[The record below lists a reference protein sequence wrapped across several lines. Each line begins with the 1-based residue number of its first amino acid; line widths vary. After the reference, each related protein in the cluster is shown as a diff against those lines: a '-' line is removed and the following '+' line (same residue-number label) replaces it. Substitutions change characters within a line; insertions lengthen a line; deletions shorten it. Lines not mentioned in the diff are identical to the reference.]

1 MGKRASRPAGT
12 PTETTLAR
20 NLRLDFMDGES
31 PFVALNPPARGEYF
45 LEPLPML
52 YSLSRQNM
60 PSSFN
65 HWLDWIL
72 PIALYL
78 LGILVIALV
87 VNRLLRAVTNL
98 VIKQASGQ
106 GRQAQLREQQTRTL
120 AGVLYGA
127 GSKVVWVVALLMAL
141 EKLGFSTTP
150 AVTLAG
156 LASLAVGF
164 GAQTLVRD
172 VIMGFYIV
180 LEDQYVVGDTIQI
193 GDYIGRVEHLTL
205 RRTVIR
211 DARGA
216 LVTIANGEIRTVSNL
231 SRDWSQ
237 AFVDVSLAPE
247 SPVEK
252 TLQALETAAA
262 ALRGDPAWSQALVD
276 GPRIL
281 GVQSFD
287 RSSTTVRLQ
296 VRTAPTRQDEV
307 ARELR
312 RRIQVEFQKQGIPT
326 SSVHRIE
333 LAGVAHP
340 SQEAAQADAGS

>member
-1 MGKRASRPAGT
+1 
-12 PTETTLAR
+12 
-20 NLRLDFMDGES
+20 
-31 PFVALNPPARGEYF
+31 
-45 LEPLPML
+45 ML
-52 YSLSRQNM
+52 YSPLSKIM
-60 PSSFN
+60 PSSFY
-65 HWLDWIL
+65 HWLDL
-72 PIALYL
+72 AYPNALRL
-78 LGILVIALV
+78 LGIFVIALV
-87 VNRLLRAVTNL
+87 LNRLLRVVTNL

-106 GRQAQLREQQTRTL
+106 GRPAQLREQQTRTL

-127 GSKVVWVVALLMAL
+127 GSKVVWVVALLTSL
-141 EKLGFSTTP
+141 HEFKIDITP

-156 LASLAVGF
+156 LASLAIGF

-172 VIMGFYIV
+172 VITGFYIV
-180 LEDQYVVGDTIQI
+180 FEDQYVVGDTIQI
-193 GDYIGRVEHLTL
+193 ADYTGRVEHLTL

-247 SPVEK
+247 TPIDK

-287 RSSTTVRLQ
+287 RTSSTVRLQ
-296 VRTAPTRQDEV
+296 VRTAPTRQEEV

-312 RRIQVEFQKQGIPT
+312 RRIQVEFQKQGIPV
-326 SSVHRIE
+326 SSVQRIE
-333 LAGVAHP
+333 LAGVSHSA
-340 SQEAAQADAGS
+340 QEAAPTDTAS

>member
-1 MGKRASRPAGT
+1 
-12 PTETTLAR
+12 
-20 NLRLDFMDGES
+20 
-31 PFVALNPPARGEYF
+31 
-45 LEPLPML
+45 
-52 YSLSRQNM
+52 M
-60 PSSFN
+60 PSSLN
-65 HWLDWIL
+65 RWLDLAL
-72 PIALYL
+72 PNALHL
-78 LGILVIALV
+78 IGIFVIALV
-87 VNRLLRAVTNL
+87 LNRLLRAVTNL
-98 VIKQASGQ
+98 VIKQASAP
-106 GRQAQLREQQTRTL
+106 GRPAQLREQQTRTL

-127 GSKVVWVVALLMAL
+127 GSKVVWVVALLTAVR
-141 EKLGFSTTP
+141 EFHIDITP
-150 AVTLAG
+150 ALTLAG

-172 VIMGFYIV
+172 VITGIYIV
-180 LEDQYVVGDTIQI
+180 LEDQYIVGDTIQFA
-193 GDYIGRVEHLTL
+193 DYIGRVEHLTL

-247 SPVEK
+247 SPIEK
-252 TLQALETAAA
+252 AMQALESAAA
-262 ALRGDPAWSQALVD
+262 ALRSDPAWSQALVD

-287 RSSTTVRLQ
+287 RSSSTVRLQ

-312 RRIQVEFQKQGIPT
+312 RRIQIEFQKQGIPT

-333 LAGVAHP
+333 LAGVAHS

>member
-1 MGKRASRPAGT
+1 MRFQCYT
-12 PTETTLAR
+12 P
-20 NLRLDFMDGES
+20 
-31 PFVALNPPARGEYF
+31 
-45 LEPLPML
+45 PLVKI
-52 YSLSRQNM
+52 M

-65 HWLDWIL
+65 HWLELTL
-72 PIALYL
+72 PYALYL
-78 LGILVIALV
+78 LGILVIALL
-87 VNRLLRAVTNL
+87 VNRLFRAVTNL
-98 VIKQASGQ
+98 VIKHASGQ
-106 GRQAQLREQQTRTL
+106 GRPAQQREQQTRTL

-127 GSKVVWVVALLMAL
+127 GSRVVWAVAMLMAL
-141 EKLGFSTTP
+141 DKLGFNITA

-156 LASLAVGF
+156 LASLALGF

-172 VIMGFYIV
+172 IITGFYIV

-193 GDYIGRVEHLTL
+193 ADYIGRVEHLTL

-247 SPVEK
+247 SPIEK
-252 TLQALETAAA
+252 TLQALESAAA
-262 ALRGDPAWSQALVD
+262 ALRGDPAWSQTLVD
-276 GPRIL
+276 GTRIL
-281 GVQSFD
+281 GVQNFD
-287 RSSTTVRLQ
+287 RHSSTVRLQ

-312 RRIQVEFQKQGIPT
+312 RRIQVEFQKQGIPI
-326 SSVHRIE
+326 SNVQRIE
-333 LAGVAHP
+333 LAGVSHS
-340 SQEAAQADAGS
+340 SQEAAQPDTAS

>member
-1 MGKRASRPAGT
+1 
-12 PTETTLAR
+12 
-20 NLRLDFMDGES
+20 
-31 PFVALNPPARGEYF
+31 
-45 LEPLPML
+45 
-52 YSLSRQNM
+52 M

-65 HWLDWIL
+65 RWLDLTL
-72 PIALYL
+72 PNALHL

-87 VNRLLRAVTNL
+87 LNRVLRAVTNL
-98 VIKQASGQ
+98 VIKQAAS
-106 GRQAQLREQQTRTL
+106 QARAEQIREQQTRTL

-127 GSKVVWVVALLMAL
+127 ASKIVWGIALLTAMP
-141 EKLGFSTTP
+141 EFGINVTP
-150 AVTLAG
+150 VAALAG

-172 VIMGFYIV
+172 VITGFYIV

-193 GDYIGRVEHLTL
+193 ADYVGRVEHLTL

-216 LVTIANGEIRTVSNL
+216 LVTIGNGEIRSVSNL

-247 SPVEK
+247 SPIEK
-252 TLQALETAAA
+252 TLQALESAAA

-281 GVQSFD
+281 GVQNFD
-287 RSSTTVRLQ
+287 RSSSTVRLQ

-312 RRIQVEFQKQGIPT
+312 RRIQVEFQKQGIPI
-326 SSVHRIE
+326 SSVQRIE
-333 LAGVAHP
+333 LAGVSHS

>member
-1 MGKRASRPAGT
+1 
-12 PTETTLAR
+12 
-20 NLRLDFMDGES
+20 
-31 PFVALNPPARGEYF
+31 
-45 LEPLPML
+45 ML
-52 YSLSRQNM
+52 YSPLVKIM
-60 PSSFN
+60 LSSFN
-65 HWLDWIL
+65 RWLDLTL
-72 PIALYL
+72 PNALHL

-87 VNRLLRAVTNL
+87 LNHLLRAVTNL

-106 GRQAQLREQQTRTL
+106 SRPAQLHEQQTRTL

-127 GSKVVWVVALLMAL
+127 GSKVVWVVALLTAL
-141 EKLGFSTTP
+141 SELKINILP

-172 VIMGFYIV
+172 VITGFYIV
-180 LEDQYVVGDTIQI
+180 LEEQYVVGDTIQI
-193 GDYIGRVEHLTL
+193 GDYVGRVEHLTL

-231 SRDWSQ
+231 NRDWSQ

-247 SPVEK
+247 SPIEK

-262 ALRGDPAWSQALVD
+262 GLRGDPAWSQALVD

-287 RSSTTVRLQ
+287 RTSSTIRLQ

-312 RRIQVEFQKQGIPT
+312 RRIQLEFQKQGIPI
-326 SSVHRIE
+326 SSVQRIE
-333 LAGVAHP
+333 LAGVSHS
-340 SQEAAQADAGS
+340 SQDAAQADVAG

>member
-1 MGKRASRPAGT
+1 
-12 PTETTLAR
+12 
-20 NLRLDFMDGES
+20 
-31 PFVALNPPARGEYF
+31 
-45 LEPLPML
+45 
-52 YSLSRQNM
+52 M

-65 HWLDWIL
+65 HWLDSNL
-72 PIALYL
+72 PNALHL
-78 LGILVIALV
+78 LGILVAALLL
-87 VNRLLRAVTNL
+87 NRLLRAVTNL
-98 VIKQASGQ
+98 VIKQASAP
-106 GRQAQLREQQTRTL
+106 GRSAQLREQQTRTL
-120 AGVLYGA
+120 AGVLYSA
-127 GSKVVWVVALLMAL
+127 GSRVVWVVALLTAL
-141 EKLGFSTTP
+141 HEFNIDITP

-156 LASLAVGF
+156 LASLSIGF

-172 VIMGFYIV
+172 IITGFYIV
-180 LEDQYVVGDTIQI
+180 LEDQYVVGDTIQFA
-193 GDYIGRVEHLTL
+193 DYIGRVEHLTL

-262 ALRGDPAWSQALVD
+262 ALRGDPAWSQTLVD

-287 RSSTTVRLQ
+287 RTSTTVRLQ

-312 RRIQVEFQKQGIPT
+312 RRIQVEFQKQGIPI

-333 LAGVAHP
+333 LAGVSH
-340 SQEAAQADAGS
+340 SSGEAAQPHGAS